1 MPLNIKVKSDLD
13 SLTLH
18 KISGNTGNVKTKF
31 EEGIFRVSL
40 LILVLTLFILTLVLF
55 RKNVHT
61 AINETAW
68 FFGIN
73 LNNIQSDSYVNWI
86 EEQSDKQQNT
96 QSGIFL
102 NKSIVFKYQEA
113 ANVSPILGLQTTAG
127 EKWVEVDLSDQRLYM
142 KEGDTIVGNFLVST
156 GKWYPTPTGEWP
168 IWTKLRYTR
177 MKGGSKALGTFY
189 DLPNVP
195 YTMYYYKGYGI
206 HGAYWH
212 NDFGT
217 PRSHGCVNMKPDEA
231 GIVFNWANVGTR
243 VVVHQ

>member
-1 MPLNIKVKSDLD
+1 MSSITKSGIVH
-13 SLTLH
+13 LTLS
-18 KISGNTGNVKTKF
+18 IIV
-31 EEGIFRVSL
+31 V
-40 LILVLTLFILTLVLF
+40 LFILLTALTPF
-55 RKNVHT
+55 RKYSDLAINHT
-61 AINETAW
+61 AW
-68 FFGIN
+68 RFGIN

-86 EEQSDKQQNT
+86 KEQSDNLQTN

-102 NKSIVFKYQEA
+102 NKSIVFKDQVA
-113 ANVSPILGLQTTAG
+113 TNITPILGQQTATG
-127 EKWVEVDLSDQRLYM
+127 EKWIEVDLSDQKLYM
-142 KEGDTIVGNFLVST
+142 KEDDTTVGNFLVST
-156 GKWYPTPTGEWP
+156 GKWYPTPTGEWR

-231 GIVFNWANVGTR
+231 GIVFNWAPVGTR

>member
-1 MPLNIKVKSDLD
+1 MSPVLKKGSAN
-13 SLTLH
+13 LTLTFVVF
-18 KISGNTGNVKTKF
+18 IV
-31 EEGIFRVSL
+31 ILLVALVPFRTYL
-40 LILVLTLFILTLVLF
+40 DLAT
-55 RKNVHT
+55 NHT
-61 AINETAW
+61 AW
-68 FFGIN
+68 RFGIN
-73 LNNIQSDSYVNWI
+73 LNNIATNSYVNWI
-86 EEQSDKQQNT
+86 NSQSDEFIST
-96 QSGIFL
+96 RDALFL
-102 NKSIVFKYQEA
+102 NKKAPPFDVIASSNI
-113 ANVSPILGLQTTAG
+113 NILGQQSPDDK
-127 EKWVEVDLSDQRLYM
+127 KWIEVDLSDQKLYM

-156 GKWYPTPTGEWP
+156 GKWYPTPTGEWR

-231 GIVFNWANVGTR
+231 GIVFNWAAVGTR